1 MEATTQ
7 TSVETEIRALVG
19 DGQFN
24 RNMLTAMLRSMEK
37 KEAAS
42 KPREQKQHTGG
53 PCTEY
58 TAIRRDY
65 TCMHCG
71 HSFSVAVQL
80 KKGESVPVMSREGK
94 VMIITSKSPL
104 AIKAATSSCNW
115 CEQFV
120 HTLSREEL
128 EQRYMTLLSRS
139 TFTTS
144 YVQNL
149 NTEKRV
155 VVL

>member
-1 MEATTQ
+1 MESQTQ
-7 TSVETEIRALVG
+7 TSVEIEIRTLIG
-19 DGQFN
+19 EGQFN
-24 RNMLTAMLRSMEK
+24 RNMLTAMLRDMEK

-42 KPREQKQHTGG
+42 RPKWEKTHNGG

-58 TAIRRDY
+58 TTIKRIY

-71 HSFSVAVQL
+71 HSFSSIVQL
-80 KKGESVPVMSREGK
+80 KKGDSVPVMTKEGK
-94 VMIITSKSPL
+94 VMIITSNSPL
-104 AIKAATSSCNW
+104 EIEAATSHCGW

-128 EQRYMTLLSRS
+128 EERYMTLLARS

-144 YVQNL
+144 FVQNL
-149 NTEKRV
+149 NIERREIK
-155 VVL
+155 L